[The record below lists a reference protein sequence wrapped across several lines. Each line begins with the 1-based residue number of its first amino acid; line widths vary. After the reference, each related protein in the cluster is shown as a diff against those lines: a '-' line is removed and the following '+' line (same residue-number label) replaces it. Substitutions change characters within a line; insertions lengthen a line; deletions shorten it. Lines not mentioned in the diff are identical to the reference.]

1 MMKSMTGFGRAN
13 EGNEN
18 FAFTVEMKGVNH
30 RYLDLNIRMPRS
42 ILSLEDKVRKVLQ
55 EKLNRGKIDVFITED
70 NYNSNAGIPMLNEA
84 LARNY
89 ITSLNKLRD
98 EFSLKDDISVSLVAK
113 FPEVIT
119 LKQEEKDI
127 DEIWYILKTTLEC
140 AVNNF
145 LSMREKEGQKLKDD
159 ILVKIKSIEGSLA
172 KIEPLSSLT
181 VENYKIRL
189 QDRVTELLGDVEL
202 EPSRIAQ
209 EIAIFADRAC
219 IDEEIVRLKSHIH
232 QVKDTLELKEAV
244 GRKLDFII
252 QEMNRETNTI
262 SSKAN
267 NIEITNL
274 TIAIKNDIEKIREQ
288 VQNLE

>member
-1 MMKSMTGFGRAN
+1 MKSMTGFGRAN